1 MVWTD
6 VAFKTLTNFAV
17 GDDSNPLNNQLLV
30 EALLDRHVASQV
42 LAIRRLMDDGNT
54 GIISLRRLVKD
65 WRRNFAMTTRENYVC
80 YDGL

>member
-1 MVWTD
+1 
-6 VAFKTLTNFAV
+6 
-17 GDDSNPLNNQLLV
+17 LV